1 MKKQV
6 LFRNFFLFFGPLEKN
21 NGRESVGKDKKRRQI
36 ACRRLRRESIESV
49 CSASCVLLAQ
59 GFEQFGE
66 THFRAANGTVAS
78 GAVDAFCPDGSFAG
92 GALTHMSAV
101 HRKSVGRQ
109 IGALSHSSGAEPG
122 RG

>member
-1 MKKQV
+1 M
-6 LFRNFFLFFGPLEKN
+6 
-21 NGRESVGKDKKRRQI
+21 SDKSRRWLGSETGLYFVDMNADPKVTHEARCI
-36 ACRRLRRESIESV
+36 TAR
-49 CSASCVLLAQ
+49 Q